1 MDAEDGRA
9 GGHEFQIIYSRAYS
23 TSVTC
28 TALPS
33 QSRQALSRV
42 WLALKPS
49 AQDGGEWR
57 APRARAPRSHRAAPR
72 AQAEAEEVVPLT
84 EEERVAADIYML
96 RSYRCNSPPVNPY
109 AEADKEGDVA
119 LLHEVFEPGR
129 WRIDSKRERRS
140 VNHAKIMASLDAD
153 GASSPYVK
161 ARDPDTGVS
170 ALHAAVSPHPAR
182 ARARSPTPA

>member
-1 MDAEDGRA
+1 M
-9 GGHEFQIIYSRAYS
+9 
-23 TSVTC
+23 
-28 TALPS
+28 
-33 QSRQALSRV
+33 
-42 WLALKPS
+42 
-49 AQDGGEWR
+49 
-57 APRARAPRSHRAAPR
+57 
-72 AQAEAEEVVPLT
+72 VPLT

-109 AEADKEGDVA
+109 AEAEKEGDVA

-161 ARDPDTGVS
+161 ARDPDTGEPMS
-170 ALHAAVSPHPAR
+170 APLCACIDRGIFAGIPAPSTCKVGSS
-182 ARARSPTPA
+182 RS